1 MTPES
6 LIGLLAEPERLRVVA
21 ALVLG
26 ARTGAEVVD
35 KTRLDARRVENALR
49 KLRAAGLVVTDAETD
64 GATDGAGSRVRL
76 RLREELFKEA
86 TQVEQANRV
95 REDPFVRGRRLVK
108 LPAQRG
114 RRRAVLELV
123 STSFEPGRRYPER
136 EVVDVLKGWCE
147 GAEVDHVTVRRYL
160 VDEGLLDRAG
170 GEYWRS
176 GGPVE
181 V

>member
-1 MTPES
+1 MTPDS

-26 ARTGAEVVD
+26 ARTSAEVVD
-35 KTRLDARRVENALR
+35 ATRLDGRGVEAALR
-49 KLRAAGLVVTDAETD
+49 RLRTAGLVVGDA
-64 GATDGAGSRVRL
+64 AGLRV
-76 RLREELFKEA
+76 REELFEEA
-86 TQVEQANRV
+86 TRVERANRV
-95 REDPFVRGRRLVK
+95 REDPFLRGERLVR
-108 LPAQRG
+108 LPAQRE
-114 RRRAVLELV
+114 RRRAVLEQV
-123 STSFEPGRRYPER
+123 STAFEPGRRYAER
-136 EVVDVLKGWCE
+136 DVVAVLRTWCE
-147 GAEVDHVTVRRYL
+147 GGEVDHVTVRRYL

>member
-26 ARTGAEVVD
+26 ARTSAEVVD
-35 KTRLDARRVENALR
+35 ATRLDGRVVEGALR
-49 KLRAAGLVVTDAETD
+49 RLRSAGLVVTDASGT
-64 GATDGAGSRVRL
+64 RV
-76 RLREELFKEA
+76 REELFKEA
-86 TQVEQANRV
+86 ARVGQANRV
-95 REDPFVRGRRLVK
+95 REDPFVRDGRLVR

-114 RRRAVLELV
+114 RRRAVLEQL
-123 STSFEPGRRYPER
+123 STAFEPGRRYREQ
-136 EVVDVLKGWCE
+136 EVVAVLEARCE
-147 GAEVDHVTVRRYL
+147 GGEVDHVTVRRYL